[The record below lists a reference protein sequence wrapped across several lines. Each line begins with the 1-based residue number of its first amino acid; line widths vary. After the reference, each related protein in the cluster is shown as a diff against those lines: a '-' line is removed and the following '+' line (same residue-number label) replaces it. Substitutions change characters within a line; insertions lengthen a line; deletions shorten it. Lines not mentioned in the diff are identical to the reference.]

1 MQIVGGRWEVC
12 LGDGSCVLSFLSFP
26 SACVNL
32 YIMVQL
38 CSPGPG
44 PALFPTDCWPEG
56 ALSSLPHV
64 PARSLC
70 KNRPNG
76 LTSQASHCLTYTRV
90 YWKSVYLV
98 LLTQLKIG
106 VFFFIW

>member
-26 SACVNL
+26 SARVNL

-44 PALFPTDCWPEG
+44 PAPFPTDCWPEG
-56 ALSSLPHV
+56 ALSSPPSV
-64 PARSLC
+64 PARSTLQ
-70 KNRPNG
+70 KRAKWPHLPS
-76 LTSQASHCLTYTRV
+76 LTLSNIHLGILEIL
-90 YWKSVYLV
+90 KS
-98 LLTQLKIG
+98 
-106 VFFFIW
+106 